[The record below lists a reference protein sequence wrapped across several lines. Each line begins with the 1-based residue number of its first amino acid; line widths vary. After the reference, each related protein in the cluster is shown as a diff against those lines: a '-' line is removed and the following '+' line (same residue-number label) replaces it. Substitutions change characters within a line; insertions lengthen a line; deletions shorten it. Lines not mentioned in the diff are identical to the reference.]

1 MWGKFFVAWVSLLP
15 FIIWPWMFEGAKVL
29 WFLTGGF
36 FLTIFWL
43 VKFRTRLPKVITKT
57 DFWYFSWLFILLISS
72 VFGIHPLD
80 SIIGGSYRHQGV
92 LFFFTLWLVGK
103 TIAILSKKDKKLLIK
118 GIGAGVII
126 ESLVVIF
133 QWPLDTLFSFPL
145 TVNGRPLGTFGEPNA
160 VAGFLTVGASFLP
173 KFIPLLL
180 VLAAILATQSRTG
193 MLSFFIVAL
202 GLFVINRK
210 KIVNWLTKEKI
221 LVAIFLSAVL
231 VASGFVVKSAFMR
244 RPTSVFENRGMYW
257 KLGWKAVSE
266 RPLLGY
272 GAESGEVVYNMAYA
286 AANLPLYELIVDRS
300 HNLFLDVTIWSGFIG
315 LVLFLGWILT
325 ASNNLVKQGKWINI
339 IGGLAWL
346 VFSMFQPL
354 GVVHWT
360 LLFLILNF

>member
-1 MWGKFFVAWVSLLP
+1 MWKRSFIIWISVLP
-15 FIIWPWMFEGAKVL
+15 FIVWPWMFEGAKIL

-43 VKFRTRLPKVITKT
+43 VRLRTKLPKVITKI
-57 DFWYFSWLFILLISS
+57 DFWYLSWLFILLISS
-72 VFGIHPLD
+72 IFGLHPLD

-103 TIAILSKKDKKLLIK
+103 TITILPKKDKKLLIK
-118 GIGAGVII
+118 GISAGVII

-133 QWPLDTLFSFPL
+133 QWPLDTLFSFPM

-160 VAGFLTVGASFLP
+160 VAGFLAVGASFLP
-173 KFIPLLL
+173 KFISLLL
-180 VLAAILATQSRTG
+180 VLVAILVTQSRTG

-202 GLFVINRK
+202 GLLVINRK
-210 KIVNWLTKEKI
+210 KIINWSVQKKICASLLLLVVFVAVGLTMKKVF
-221 LVAIFLSAVL
+221 LV
-231 VASGFVVKSAFMR
+231 R
-244 RPTSVFENRGMYW
+244 QTSVFEDRGVYW
-257 KLGWKAVSE
+257 ELGWQKVGE
-266 RPLLGY
+266 KPLLGY
-272 GAESGEVVYNMAYA
+272 GAESGEVVYEDAFA
-286 AANLPLYELIVDRS
+286 KANLPLFELIVDRS
-300 HNLFLDVTIWSGFIG
+300 HNLFLDVAIWSGFVG